1 MAKRTP
7 KRTKKAIAE
16 SASALQDVIDSAEEL
31 LESLKDQPGA
41 AVQRAREKISTTL
54 KMPRDRLED
63 LKGTEV
69 ASDAFDSTVR
79 FLKSDPWRTVAIGAL
94 AVLVI
99 SLVVRGTSAS

>member
-1 MAKRTP
+1 MA
-7 KRTKKAIAE
+7 
-16 SASALQDVIDSAEEL
+16 
-31 LESLKDQPGA
+31 
-41 AVQRAREKISTTL
+41 
-54 KMPRDRLED
+54 RDRLED

-69 ASDAFDSTVR
+69 ASDAFDSTVG